1 MILSDNEI
9 GDREPVD
16 GQEHAGTTRGS
27 PAANPPA
34 EDTNPNVQAAE
45 VSVVSPQK
53 EFPITEEPEDIM
65 GS

>member
-9 GDREPVD
+9 EDREPVAV
-16 GQEHAGTTRGS
+16 QEHACTTGGS

-34 EDTNPNVQAAE
+34 EDTNPNVGAAE

-53 EFPITEEPEDIM
+53 ELITEEPEDIM